1 MVNCCEAEAGACA
14 KVQMRLGRVQKCKGG
29 GSRFRWWVAESSL
42 KGEPETGWLAGVLG
56 RAVIA
61 ISAVRDRGM
70 GVVGA

>member
-1 MVNCCEAEAGACA
+1 MVNCCEAEASF
-14 KVQMRLGRVQKCKGG
+14 RVAG
-29 GSRFRWWVAESSL
+29 GSPRWQEAKASL

-61 ISAVRDRGM
+61 ISAVRYRGM